1 MSRLMRASLP
11 LILVLLV
18 PVASVACSKSEPE
31 PVSVSSATVPAA
43 APVASGPLAHL
54 THPDL
59 LDPSKATAQAPAV
72 FKAKLTTTKGDV
84 VVEIHRDWSPNGA
97 DRFYNLVKMGFYD
110 DTRFFR
116 AVDGFMIQW
125 GISGD
130 PMVSAKW
137 MNAGVTDDPP
147 KQSNTRGM
155 ITFAQSGLPNSR
167 TTQVFVS
174 TVDNSRLDKTFAPF
188 GKVVTGMEI
197 MDSLYKG
204 YGEGAPGGQGPSQQL
219 VQMQG
224 NGYLDGKFPKL
235 DGIKHAEIVP

>member
-1 MSRLMRASLP
+1 
-11 LILVLLV
+11 LILVLLA
-18 PVASVACSKSEPE
+18 PLACGACSKSEPE
-31 PVSVSSATVPAA
+31 PSGLSVASAAMPPPGGPTPAA
-43 APVASGPLAHL
+43 APTSSAGSGPLAHV

-59 LDPSKATAQAPAV
+59 LDPSKASAKAPDV
-72 FKAKLTTTKGDV
+72 YKAKLTTTKGDV
-84 VVEIHRDWSPNGA
+84 VLEIHRDWSPNGA
-97 DRFYNLVKMGFYD
+97 DRFFNLVKMGFYD
-110 DTRFFR
+110 DERFFR

-137 MNAGVTDDPP
+137 TNSGIPDDPP

-167 TTQVFVS
+167 TTQVFIS
-174 TVDNSRLDKTFAPF
+174 TVDNSRLDKTFCPF
-188 GKVVTGMEI
+188 GKVLTGLEI

-204 YGEGAPGGQGPSQQL
+204 YGDGLPQQAI
-219 VQMQG
+219 QMQG
-224 NGYLDGKFPKL
+224 NAFLDGKYPKL